1 MMPYMRRASRTVSAR
16 IHRLSGQLNAVE
28 SMLRHRRSCSD
39 VLNQISAVR
48 AGLEQVAVIVFQ
60 TELQKLSAKKKLTT
74 ADVQRL
80 SHVFSK
86 TT

>member
-1 MMPYMRRASRTVSAR
+1 MRRASRTVIAR
-16 IHRLSGQLNAVE
+16 IHRLSGQLIAVE
-28 SMLRHRRSCSD
+28 AMIGKRRTCAE
-39 VLNQISAVR
+39 VLQQISAVR

-60 TELQKLSAKKKLTT
+60 TELQKLSAKKKLTS

-80 SHVFSK
+80 SQIFSK

>member
-1 MMPYMRRASRTVSAR
+1 MRRASRTVNAR
-16 IHRLSGQLNAVE
+16 IHRLAGQLNAVE
-28 SMLRHRRSCSD
+28 AMLRQRRNCAD

-60 TELQKLSAKKKLTT
+60 TELQKLSAKKKLSA
-74 ADVQRL
+74 ADVQQL
-80 SHVFSK
+80 SQAFSK

>member
-1 MMPYMRRASRTVSAR
+1 
-16 IHRLSGQLNAVE
+16 
-28 SMLRHRRSCSD
+28 MLRRRRSCSD

-60 TELQKLSAKKKLTT
+60 TELQKLSAKKRLTA
-74 ADVQRL
+74 ADVHRL
-80 SHVFSK
+80 SQVFSK

>member
-1 MMPYMRRASRTVSAR
+1 MRRASRTVNAR
-16 IHRLSGQLNAVE
+16 IHRLAGQLNAVE
-28 SMLRHRRSCSD
+28 AMLRQRRNCAD

-60 TELQKLSAKKKLTT
+60 TELQKLSAKKKLSAT
-74 ADVQRL
+74 DVQRL
-80 SHVFSK
+80 SQAFSK

>member
-1 MMPYMRRASRTVSAR
+1 MRRASRTVNAR
-16 IHRLSGQLNAVE
+16 IHRLAGQLNAVE
-28 SMLRHRRSCSD
+28 VMLRQRRNCSD

-60 TELQKLSAKKKLTT
+60 TELQKLAAKKKLTA
-74 ADVQRL
+74 ADVDRL
-80 SHVFSK
+80 SQAFSK

>member
-1 MMPYMRRASRTVSAR
+1 MRLASRTVNAR
-16 IHRLSGQLNAVE
+16 IHRLAGQLNAVE
-28 SMLRHRRSCSD
+28 SMLRQRRNCAD

-60 TELQKLSAKKKLTT
+60 TELQKLAAKKKLTA

-80 SHVFSK
+80 SQAFSK

>member
-1 MMPYMRRASRTVSAR
+1 MRRASRTVTAR
-16 IHRLSGQLNAVE
+16 IHRLNGQLVAIE
-28 SMLRHRRSCSD
+28 SMLQQRRSCSD

-60 TELQKLSAKKKLTT
+60 TELQKLAAKKKLTA
-74 ADVQRL
+74 ADVDQL
-80 SHVFSK
+80 SQVFSK